1 MLRHN
6 FLISYRTLLKD
17 KGYTLINIGGL
28 AVGMAVAM
36 LIGMWVQDEL
46 SFNRN
51 FKNYETIAE
60 VKLNRLWRGEI
71 STNNTHVAGLG
82 HVLKTT
88 YGNNFDHVITVRRAE
103 ENIIASEKNKFT
115 ELGNF
120 MGKEA
125 SEMLSFKMKYGTHEG
140 LEDMKSIFLSEK
152 LSRKLFGKKD
162 PLGEIITFNTFAQIK
177 VTGVFEN
184 FPNNSEFGNSE
195 YVIPIELYYA
205 IYGGSAETWENQ
217 NMQHYVQIRE
227 DKTFT
232 EVSKNIENATLP
244 YTSEKWKAA
253 NPKVFLQPMSEWH
266 LYSEFENG
274 EVVTSNELKMVWLYG
289 IIGAFVLFL
298 ACINFMNLSTAR
310 SEKRVKEI
318 GIRKSVGSLR
328 HQLIYQ
334 FLAESLLVALVA
346 FLGALIIVVLALPA
360 FNEIA
365 GKELFI
371 LWTSPLFWIGN
382 LSFIII
388 TGLLAGSYPAF
399 YLSSFAPV
407 DVLKG
412 TFRLGR
418 FAALPRK
425 GLVIFQFTISIALI
439 IGSTIVNQQIQYAK
453 ERPVGYE
460 RDALIMMPMMSRDF
474 VKNYDVIRNE
484 LLQTGVVD
492 EVAASNY
499 SIATTRGNNDGFT
512 WKDKDPNPTNDPSF
526 NTIRISH
533 EYGKA
538 VGLEFIEGRDFSR
551 DLASDA
557 QGVIINESALEV
569 MGLENP
575 IGENIQFN
583 ENYFGGNNFTI
594 LGVTKDILKGSPY
607 EKANPSLMFLTED
620 KFSIAFIKMSAA
632 ASAHDALPKI
642 QSIINRIVPSI
653 PFEYEFVD
661 EIFAQKF
668 EAEERISRLSNI
680 FSLLAIFISCLGL
693 FGLASYVA
701 ERKTKEIG
709 IRKVLGAS
717 VVNLWQMLSS
727 EFIKLVLISCF
738 VAIPIAYYF
747 LNEWLKDYDYRIEI
761 SAWTFLWAGVGAMM
775 ITIFTVSFQTIK
787 AAMMNPANNLKE

>member
-51 FKNYETIAE
+51 FENYETIAE
-60 VKLNRLWRGEI
+60 VKLNRIWRGEL
-71 STNNTHVAGLG
+71 STNDTHVAGLG
-82 HVLKTT
+82 NVLRTT
-88 YGNNFDHVITVRRAE
+88 YGNNFEHVITVRRAE

-125 SEMLSFKMKYGTHEG
+125 PEMLSFKMKYGTHAG
-140 LEDMKSIFLSEK
+140 LEDMKSIFLSEYLAK
-152 LSRKLFGKKD
+152 KLFGEKD
-162 PLGEIITFNTFAQIK
+162 PLGEIITFNTHAQIK

-184 FPNNSEFGNSE
+184 FPNNSKFGDSE
-195 YVIPIELYYA
+195 YVIPVELYYA
-205 IYGGSAETWENQ
+205 MYGGSAETWENQ
-217 NMQHYVQIRE
+217 NMQHYAQIKE
-227 DKTFT
+227 NKTFT
-232 EVSKNIENATLP
+232 EVSKNIEDAVLP
-244 YTSEKWKAA
+244 HTSEKWKAA

-274 EVVTSNELKMVWLYG
+274 VVVTSNELRMVWLYG
-289 IIGAFVLFL
+289 IIGVFVLFL

-318 GIRKSVGSLR
+318 GVRKSVGSLR

-334 FLAESLLVALVA
+334 FLAESLLVASLA
-346 FLGALIIVVLALPA
+346 FLGALMIVVIALPS

-371 LWTSPLFWIGN
+371 LWMSPLFWIGN

-439 IGSTIVNQQIQYAK
+439 IGSIIVNQQIQYAK

-474 VKNYDVIRNE
+474 VKNYNVIRNE

-499 SIATTRGNNDGFT
+499 SITSTRGNNDGFT

-533 EYGKA
+533 DYGKA
-538 VGLEFIEGRDFSR
+538 VGLEFIAGRDFSR

-583 ENYFGGNNFTI
+583 EDYFGGNNFTI
-594 LGVTKDILKGSPY
+594 LGVTKDMLKGSPF
-607 EKANPSLMFLTED
+607 EKADPSIMFLTEN
-620 KFSIAFIKMSAA
+620 KFSIAFIKMAA
-632 ASAHDALPKI
+632 AANAHSALPKI
-642 QSIINRIVPSI
+642 QSVINRIVPSI
-653 PFEYEFVD
+653 PFEYQFVD
-661 EIFAQKF
+661 EIFAKKF
-668 EAEERISRLSNI
+668 AAEDRISKLSNL

-701 ERKTKEIG
+701 ERRTKEIG
-709 IRKVLGAS
+709 IRKILGAS
-717 VVNLWQMLSS
+717 VGSLWQMLSK
-727 EFIKLVLISCF
+727 EFIKLVLIACF
-738 VAIPIAYYF
+738 LAIPIASYF
-747 LNEWLKDYDYRIEI
+747 LNNWLENYEYRIEI
-761 SAWTFLWAGVGAMM
+761 SMWTFIWTIAGALLLTLV
-775 ITIFTVSFQTIK
+775 TVSFQAIR
-787 AAMMNPANNLKE
+787 AANMNPANNLKE